1 MKMLVELTKDQLDI
15 IQAAMIRYEEFVIEE
30 TPRLFDTQKI
40 LEVRK
45 AKSALHNIWTKRK
58 SVRLLD

>member
-45 AKSALHNIWTKRK
+45 K
-58 SVRLLD
+58 